1 MTTFII
7 GFTIWLGLA
16 SVALVFNYAIHNV
29 NPRDDDTYPRTTM
42 TKPNKEHW
50 EDLYRRLH
58 DAYVECITHNNV
70 QYETKLARLLD
81 DMIAYNKLVKIR

>member
-1 MTTFII
+1 MDLHHRHHRKPI
-7 GFTIWLGLA
+7 
-16 SVALVFNYAIHNV
+16 
-29 NPRDDDTYPRTTM
+29 M

-50 EDLYRRLH
+50 EDLYRRIH
-58 DAYVECITHNNV
+58 DAYVECITHNNI